1 MRGGTC
7 DKIPTMQLRSRP
19 FGRELQTIAV
29 TAAILGVIGICGCS
43 RQTGEPASPTA
54 DAHAPDTY
62 KVRFD
67 TGKGA
72 FVLEVNRSW
81 APLGADRFYA
91 LVKSGFYDGARFFRV
106 LPGFVVQFGIAADP
120 AVSAK
125 WRNANLQDDPVTQ
138 SNRRGTITFATGGPN
153 TRTTQ
158 VFINLADNARL
169 DSSGFAPF
177 GVVTQ
182 GMDVVEQL
190 YSGYGEGAPNGSGPA
205 QPQAEAEGNAYFE
218 REFPKL
224 DYIRKATVE
233 K

>member
-1 MRGGTC
+1 MRLA
-7 DKIPTMQLRSRP
+7 QLAL
-19 FGRELQTIAV
+19 G
-29 TAAILGVIGICGCS
+29 AIVLCRCS
-43 RQTGEPASPTA
+43 RQAEQPATSTA
-54 DAHAPDTY
+54 EAHAPDSY
-62 KVRFD
+62 KVHFD
-67 TGKGA
+67 TSKGA
-72 FVLEVNRSW
+72 FVLQVNRSW
-81 APLGADRFYA
+81 APLGADRFYT
-91 LVKSGFYDGARFFRV
+91 LVKSGFYNGARFFRV

-125 WRNANLQDDPVTQ
+125 WRNANLPDDPVSQ
-138 SNRRGTITFATGGPN
+138 SNRPGTITFATGGPN

-169 DSSGFAPF
+169 DSSGFSPF

-205 QPQAEAEGNAYFE
+205 QPQAEAEGNAYLE

-224 DYIRKATVE
+224 DYIKKATIE

>member
-1 MRGGTC
+1 MTFAPLVLG
-7 DKIPTMQLRSRP
+7 
-19 FGRELQTIAV
+19 
-29 TAAILGVIGICGCS
+29 AIVLCGCS
-43 RQTGEPASPTA
+43 RQAEQPASSTA
-54 DAHAPDTY
+54 EAHAPDSY
-62 KVRFD
+62 KVHFD
-67 TGKGA
+67 TSKGA
-72 FVLEVNRSW
+72 FVLQVNRSW
-81 APLGADRFYA
+81 APLGADRFYT
-91 LVKSGFYDGARFFRV
+91 LVTSGFYDGARFFRV

-125 WRNANLQDDPVTQ
+125 WRNANLPDDPVSQ
-138 SNRRGTITFATGGPN
+138 SNRPGTITFATGGPN

-169 DSSGFAPF
+169 DGSGFSPF

-205 QPQAEAEGNAYFE
+205 QPQAEAEGNAYLE

-224 DYIRKATVE
+224 DYIKKATIE

>member
-1 MRGGTC
+1 M
-7 DKIPTMQLRSRP
+7 KL
-19 FGRELQTIAV
+19 
-29 TAAILGVIGICGCS
+29 TALALGAIVLCGCS
-43 RQTGEPASPTA
+43 RQAGQPAPA
-54 DAHAPDTY
+54 AAEAQAPDSY
-62 KVRFD
+62 KVHFD
-67 TGKGA
+67 TSKGA
-72 FVLEVNRSW
+72 FVLQVNRSW
-81 APLGADRFYA
+81 APLGADRFYT

-125 WRNANLQDDPVTQ
+125 WRNANLPDDPVSQ
-138 SNRRGTITFATGGPN
+138 SNRPGTITFATGGPN

-169 DSSGFAPF
+169 DSSGFSPF
-177 GVVTQ
+177 GSVTQ

-205 QPQAEAEGNAYFE
+205 QPQAEAEGNAYLE

-224 DYIRKATVE
+224 DYIKKATIE